1 MPSPAEPPPPAKAAP
16 GVPKPINTD
25 IDLGSWQKKLSG
37 FASGFTPHPRTM
49 PVPPAGVAEDAEDL
63 TGTIP
68 DIESLKV
75 EWHQFLEAV
84 ARADHSVL
92 SAHLNSCEP
101 VSCTGRGVLTVSCC
115 RKFSY
120 EELQQELPAL
130 QKELAAFYRL
140 PLNLRLVYDAEKD
153 ACTKEKTVFT
163 LFDELSRS
171 NSVVQFIIREFGG
184 ELIY

>member
-1 MPSPAEPPPPAKAAP
+1 MPGE
-16 GVPKPINTD
+16 I
-25 IDLGSWQKKLSG
+25 
-37 FASGFTPHPRTM
+37 
-49 PVPPAGVAEDAEDL
+49 AEDAPEL
-63 TGTIP
+63 TDSLP

-75 EWHQFLEAV
+75 EWHQFLEAI

-92 SAHLNSCEP
+92 SAHLSACEP
-101 VSCTGRGVLTVSCC
+101 VSCNEKGVFTVSCC

-120 EELQQELPAL
+120 EELLQELPSL

-140 PLNLRLVYDAEKD
+140 PLALRLVYDAEKD
-153 ACTKEKTVFT
+153 TCTKEKTVFT

-184 ELIY
+184 ELVY

>member
-1 MPSPAEPPPPAKAAP
+1 M
-16 GVPKPINTD
+16 
-25 IDLGSWQKKLSG
+25 DLGSWQKKLSG
-37 FASGFTPHPRTM
+37 FASGVM
-49 PVPPAGVAEDAEDL
+49 PNSRKINPVPAGVAEDAAEL
-63 TGTIP
+63 AGTIP

-75 EWHQFLEAV
+75 EWHQFLDAV

-92 SAHLNSCEP
+92 SAHLSSCEP
-101 VSCTGRGVLTVSCC
+101 VSCTGRGVFTVSCC

-120 EELQQELPAL
+120 EELLPELPAL

-163 LFDELSRS
+163 LFEELSRS
-171 NSVVQFIIREFGG
+171 NGVVQFIIREFGG
-184 ELIY
+184 ELVY